1 MEKHEK
7 VSFWINV
14 VLIIIFP
21 TPSSQEDFEYLIYQ
35 FTSHLFLIQFNT
47 NLVVIKLNWVKL
59 KLKLK
64 LVELEFNSN
73 QIQFK
78 LHCKVVCASISY
90 KNELIFF
97 ISRTF
102 EFFLLFH
109 KDELSFPCFFN
120 IYNFGANK
128 DNLLHATHCIIS
140 SLPFSWNYLCQ
151 DYLDNTCSWHVN
163 GMSMTYEHV
172 LFN

>member
-1 MEKHEK
+1 MFFF
-7 VSFWINV
+7 S
-14 VLIIIFP
+14 

-35 FTSHLFLIQFNT
+35 FTSHLFLIQFNI

-59 KLKLK
+59 ELK

-78 LHCKVVCASISY
+78 LHCKVVYASISY

-102 EFFLLFH
+102 EFFSYSTRTNCLF
-109 KDELSFPCFFN
+109 L
-120 IYNFGANK
+120 
-128 DNLLHATHCIIS
+128 IS
-140 SLPFSWNYLCQ
+140 SIFIILVQIRIIYYMLHIASYHHYLLVEII
-151 DYLDNTCSWHVN
+151 YVKII
-163 GMSMTYEHV
+163 
-172 LFN
+172 